1 LKKMA
6 DKGDVA
12 KVIDKKDTLFY
23 LVWE

>member
-1 LKKMA
+1 LKKMV

-12 KVIDKKDTLFY
+12 KVTDKKDTLFY